1 MKKIR
6 SMKKNKIRVLELGN
20 FIVPAYA
27 GMILAEQGLDV
38 TKWVNGKDPI
48 LSCRGGK
55 SLWRW
60 VNEGKTLDTKDAP
73 LVCKE
78 AGNYDIIIDNFR
90 PSTLKKFKV
99 DPVAIAKNFGVV
111 WVSMRS
117 EVGEIS
123 FDLIAQARSTA
134 KDFGHI
140 PFWLGDTSGGLWVAF
155 KALTMFL
162 QDKPGHYV
170 LGQSSCLA
178 KLVEGE
184 MVVKRPKPIHGNVV
198 PWDADPY
205 HMNNENALVE
215 YKGETIIEPVRSA
228 RWKRSNLWHKNGRFK
243 I

>member
-1 MKKIR
+1 MKKT
-6 SMKKNKIRVLELGN
+6 KIKVLELGN

-27 GMILAEQGLDV
+27 GMILAEQGLNV

-48 LSCRGGK
+48 LTCRNGK
-55 SLWRW
+55 NLWSW
-60 VNEGKTLDTKDAP
+60 VNEGKTLQNKDAA

-78 AGNYDIIIDNFR
+78 AGDYDIIIDNFR
-90 PSTLKKFKV
+90 PSTLEKLKIE
-99 DPVAIAKNFGVV
+99 PVKIARNFGVV

-117 EVGEIS
+117 EIGEIS

-155 KALTMFL
+155 KALSMFL
-162 QDKPGHYV
+162 QGKHGHYT

-184 MVVKRPKPIHGNVV
+184 MVVKRPTPIPGNVV
-198 PWDADPY
+198 PWDPDPY
-205 HMNNENALVE
+205 RMNDENALVE
-215 YKGETIIEPVRSA
+215 YKGKTIIEPIRSK
-228 RWKRSNLWHKNGRFK
+228 RWKKANLWHNNGRFK